1 MQTTFA
7 NRAAALLIAAAGAVH
22 LALVPEYLGE
32 KPYVGALFAAGGLAC
47 AWVAL
52 RLWSRHDAV
61 AFTLGAAVAG
71 GMAVGFVLSR
81 TVGLPDFHPHDW
93 ELPGVLSLLLEAGFI
108 GAWLVAVPPRLLSST

>member
-47 AWVAL
+47 AWWPCACGAGTMP
-52 RLWSRHDAV
+52 WPSRWAPPSR
-61 AFTLGAAVAG
+61 AAWPSA
-71 GMAVGFVLSR
+71 SC
-81 TVGLPDFHPHDW
+81 
-93 ELPGVLSLLLEAGFI
+93 
-108 GAWLVAVPPRLLSST
+108 